1 MPIEDEVVYGFNR
14 QQAQELVSGL
24 GQRDFESQLHPREA
38 LHEVVMYRFTLT
50 AAFSSGLADA
60 TLKYMDGRTAVDSI
74 ELEDV
79 LGAFEGMVSGD
90 NGLCLAQGG
99 KFYVIQAAC

>member
-1 MPIEDEVVYGFNR
+1 MTIEDEIVYGFDR
-14 QQAQELVSGL
+14 QQAEELVSGL
-24 GQRDFESQLHPREA
+24 GQRDFASNQHPRES
-38 LHEVVMYRFTLT
+38 LHEVVLYRFTLT
-50 AAFSSGLADA
+50 SAFSSGLASA
-60 TLKYMDGRTAVDSI
+60 VLKYMDGRTAVDAI

-79 LGAFEGMVSGD
+79 LGAFDGMLSGD